1 MIHSDVIRGHIDTII
16 LKLLLESDM
25 YGYEIANE
33 IKLRTNNKF
42 NIKEATLYS
51 VVGRLESR
59 ELIVS
64 YTGEKTH
71 GGKRR
76 YYRVTSLGKAYY
88 KEMIQEWM
96 LLREIMI
103 DMLGSDLGE

>member
-16 LKLLLESDM
+16 LKLLMEKDM

-33 IKLRTNNKF
+33 IKDRTKNKF

-51 VVGRLESR
+51 VVGRLETR
-59 ELIVS
+59 ELINS

-76 YYRVTSLGKAYY
+76 YYQVTPLGKAYY
-88 KEMIQEWM
+88 KEMVQEWA
-96 LLREIMI
+96 LLRQIMA
-103 DMLGSDLGE
+103 DMLGSDNE

>member
-16 LKLLLESDM
+16 LKLLLEKDM

-33 IKLRTNNKF
+33 IKDRTKNKF

-64 YTGEKTH
+64 YMGEKTH

-76 YYRVTSLGKAYY
+76 YYRVTPLGKAYY
-88 KEMIQEWM
+88 KEMIQEWE
-96 LLREIMI
+96 LLREIMR
-103 DMLGSDLGE
+103 DMLGSDVL

>member
-16 LKLLLESDM
+16 LKLLFEKDM

-33 IKLRTNNKF
+33 ITARTKNKF

-51 VVGRLESR
+51 VVTRLETK
-59 ELIVS
+59 ELITS
-64 YTGEKTH
+64 YMGEKTH

-76 YYRVTSLGKAYY
+76 YYRLTPLGKAYY
-88 KEMIQEWM
+88 KEMLEEWV
-96 LLREIMI
+96 LLREIMSN
-103 DMLGSDLGE
+103 MLGSDDL

>member
-1 MIHSDVIRGHIDTII
+1 MINSDVIRGHIDTII
-16 LKLLLESDM
+16 LKLLLEKDM

-33 IKLRTNNKF
+33 IKQRTNNKF

-51 VVGRLESR
+51 VVSRLESR

-64 YTGEKTH
+64 YIGEKTH

-76 YYRVTSLGKAYY
+76 YYRVTPLGKAYY
-88 KEMIQEWM
+88 KEMIEEWN
-96 LLREIMI
+96 LLREIMK
-103 DMLGSDLGE
+103 DMLGSDI